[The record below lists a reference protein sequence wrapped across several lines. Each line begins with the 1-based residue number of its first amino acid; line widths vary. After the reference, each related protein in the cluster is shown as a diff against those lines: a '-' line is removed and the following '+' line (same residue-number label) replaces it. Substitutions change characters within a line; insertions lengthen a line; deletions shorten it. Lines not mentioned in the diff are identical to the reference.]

1 MHGKRR
7 VSARRGRTGEKSD
20 FLSIL
25 PGNPLQ
31 LCQDAQLPP
40 IWRGLHPPSCGMV
53 EILECGNLSLSRGGQ
68 RNRVELLR
76 RHR

>member
-1 MHGKRR
+1 M
-7 VSARRGRTGEKSD
+7 EKSRSSLNLNLD
-20 FLSIL
+20 LSQSRAAIL
-25 PGNPLQ
+25 LENPRQ

-53 EILECGNLSLSRGGQ
+53 ELLECGILSLSRGEQMNCG
-68 RNRVELLR
+68 ELLR